1 MRLLFFLLVLL
12 LFSGFQISKAQTI
25 SIGQFDFATQVD
37 DREPVGIDTVFATD
51 VGNVYCYTNIRGIKD
66 TADIYHVW
74 HYKDEEKARIKLSVK
89 SNNWR
94 TWSSKSILENWTG
107 GWRVMIE
114 DADGNV
120 LASKSFEIR

>member
-1 MRLLFFLLVLL
+1 MKSLYLL
-12 LFSGFQISKAQTI
+12 LIILLLSSFQIAAAQNI
-25 SIGQFDFATQVD
+25 SIGQFDFATSIDSRQ
-37 DREPVGIDTVFATD
+37 PVGIDTVFTPD
-51 VGNVYCYTNIRGIKD
+51 VGNVFCYTNIKGIED
-66 TADIYHVW
+66 TAEIYHVW
-74 HYKDEEKARIKLSVK
+74 HYKDEEKARIKLPVK

-120 LASKSFEIR
+120 LASKSFVIR